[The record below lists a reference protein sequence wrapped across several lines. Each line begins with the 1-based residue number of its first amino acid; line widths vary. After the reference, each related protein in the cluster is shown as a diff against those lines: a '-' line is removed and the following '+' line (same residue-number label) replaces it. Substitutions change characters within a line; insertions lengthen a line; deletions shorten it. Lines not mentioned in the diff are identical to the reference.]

1 MANIREWLEEAEAFY
16 GERIEAIVVGVHY
29 DRRYGADDKPH
40 ADENVVLSRED
51 GLKKLDQEY
60 ENDFGGADCYPMFA
74 WTASRV
80 FMIHEYDGAT
90 GPTYV
95 PRNPVP
101 CEPEFGGRS
110 IDSDDFDR
118 IVAAR
123 KSAPPE
129 PSK

>member
-1 MANIREWLEEAEAFY
+1 MANIRKWLEEAESFY
-16 GERIEAIVVGVHY
+16 GEPIEAIVVGKHY
-29 DRRYGADDKPH
+29 DRAYSDDNPH
-40 ADENVVLSRED
+40 ADENIVLGRED
-51 GLKKLDQEY
+51 GLNKLDQEY
-60 ENDFGGADCYPMFA
+60 DNGYGGAGCYPMFA

-110 IDSDDFDR
+110 LGSDEIDR

-123 KSAPPE
+123 AK
-129 PSK
+129 